1 MVLDRMKYI
10 ARCLW
15 SLGISKYV
23 VLFNSEIY
31 TAWVPAVHADVSSLK
46 LLEIS
51 AISCAMKVYQEKNN
65 NSLQRNSLLQY
76 NH

>member
-10 ARCLW
+10 ARYLW
-15 SLGISKYV
+15 SLGIFKYV
-23 VLFNSEIY
+23 ISFNSKIY

-51 AISCAMKVYQEKNN
+51 AISCAMKVYQKKN
-65 NSLQRNSLLQY
+65 NSLQKNSLLQY
-76 NH
+76 YH